1 MSKYREWKSSLF
13 KFIIIYIILKTDLA
27 QTWFTYGKPVMADN
41 RQTRSCPDLVHI
53 RQAGASRE
61 PALPEL
67 SRIRAGPA
75 GYLGDLSPYSSGGG
89 RPYSPTSAVRG
100 GPAAPD

>member
-1 MSKYREWKSSLF
+1 
-13 KFIIIYIILKTDLA
+13 
-27 QTWFTYGKPVMADN
+27 MADN
-41 RQTRSCPDLVHI
+41 RQTRSGPDLVHI

-75 GYLGDLSPYSSGGG
+75 GYLGSRHTQTTRIVRQNAECFMLIVINNACVNGAYNSQGSHRQQLTAVKPGG
-89 RPYSPTSAVRG
+89 SEIDNQVLAG
-100 GPAAPD
+100 GEGGE